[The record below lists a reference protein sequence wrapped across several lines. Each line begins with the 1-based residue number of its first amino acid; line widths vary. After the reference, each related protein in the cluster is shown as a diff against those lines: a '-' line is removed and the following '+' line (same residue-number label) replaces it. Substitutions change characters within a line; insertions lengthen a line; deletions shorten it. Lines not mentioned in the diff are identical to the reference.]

1 MAKDKSN
8 RRRRILLVDDHQPTR
23 EGLSKLLEASGY
35 SVAQASN
42 GREGLTELARRRP
55 DVVVL
60 DLFMPVLSGWDFLR
74 EIQSMGAS
82 VPVIVMSSAFGI
94 DTDLALSGVAA
105 VVSKPSRPG
114 DLLAKIDACIAHG
127 GTTRSG

>member
-1 MAKDKSN
+1 MAKDKSKG
-8 RRRRILLVDDHQPTR
+8 RRRILLVDDHQPTR
-23 EGLSKLLEASGY
+23 ESLSKLFEASGY

-82 VPVIVMSSAFGI
+82 VPVIVMSSAFGL
-94 DTDLALSGVAA
+94 DTDLSLSGVAA
-105 VVSKPSRPG
+105 VVPKPSRPG
-114 DLLAKIDACIAHG
+114 DLLAKIDACIAG
-127 GTTRSG
+127 NEVSKRS